1 MKPWSGRSVR
11 LWITAAVLVA
21 QLAHLAWE
29 HFHGGVASHHV
40 LRRADLPA
48 ISNWWGAVV
57 LPLLT
62 WFLTGRIQRRVVAL
76 PAGSRTVSGLPWSV
90 VAGFC
95 GALLVGAVI
104 AGSFAIGAQGIT
116 SWAFQAMLV
125 LALFLPAYRAESLLG
140 FVLGMTLTFGAV
152 LPTAIGSIVAAGS
165 ALIHLVLRPLIVRGW
180 RWIRRAR

>member
-1 MKPWSGRSVR
+1 MRSRGGRSVR
-11 LWITAAVLVA
+11 LWFTAAVLVA

-40 LRRADLPA
+40 LQRADLPA
-48 ISNWWGAVV
+48 ISNWWGIVV

-62 WFLTGRIQRRVVAL
+62 WFLTGRIQKRVGARA
-76 PAGSRTVSGLPWSV
+76 AGGRTIAGLPWSV
-90 VAGFC
+90 VAGFW
-95 GALLVGAVI
+95 GALLLGAVI

-116 SWAFQAMLV
+116 SWAFQAMLL
-125 LALFLPAYRAESLLG
+125 LALLLPAYRAECLLG

-165 ALIHLVLRPLIVRGW
+165 AVIHLVVLPLITRCW

>member
-1 MKPWSGRSVR
+1 MKPRGSRSMR

-62 WFLTGRIQRRVVAL
+62 WFLTGRIQKRVGARAAGVQTVA
-76 PAGSRTVSGLPWSV
+76 GLPGSV
-90 VAGFC
+90 VAGFG

-125 LALFLPAYRAESLLG
+125 LAVLLPAYRAECLLG

-165 ALIHLVLRPLIVRGW
+165 ALIHLVMRPMIVRCW